1 MKGSALRHSV
11 ESIVLDTESMTHVAC
26 NRQARPRQCTPFR
39 FIRGATI
46 DYRGTI
52 EGSIEDTIVAKELRK
67 TDADGDDDDD
77 HDIDDSAEDIDD
89 EDIESMQ

>member
-1 MKGSALRHSV
+1 MRDCTFQHSV
-11 ESIVLDTESMTHVAC
+11 ESIVLDTESVKHVAC

-52 EGSIEDTIVAKELRK
+52 EGSIEAKCNDEN
-67 TDADGDDDDD
+67 DDVYDM
-77 HDIDDSAEDIDD
+77 AEDNNN
-89 EDIESMQ
+89 